1 MLTQPSELPPA
12 NKDPG
17 LQVALAVLAASKDA
31 PAIAIMPMRFFA
43 LVVFMDFHLKND
55 VLKVSGFLIA
65 DFYG

>member
-1 MLTQPSELPPA
+1 
-12 NKDPG
+12 
-17 LQVALAVLAASKDA
+17 VLAASKDA